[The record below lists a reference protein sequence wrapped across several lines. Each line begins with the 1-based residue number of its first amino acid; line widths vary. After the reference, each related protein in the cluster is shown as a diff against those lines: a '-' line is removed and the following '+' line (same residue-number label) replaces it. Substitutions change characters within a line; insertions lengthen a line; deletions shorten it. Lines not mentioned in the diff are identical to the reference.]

1 MVGNDMTD
9 IKEEDKYCKG
19 SLSDPDADLVVF
31 KQGKLKDSKPYTN
44 EDGTIALDEQ
54 GNKRYPLPII
64 VTKRIDKN
72 GKNYYPVMMQIG
84 CLWDSKPENKTVV
97 SGYIDIDGEEKS
109 LNVFDNDSYYGLKII
124 EKDDSTPF

>member
-1 MVGNDMTD
+1 MTD

-109 LNVFDNDSYYGLKII
+109 LNVYDNESYYGLEII
-124 EKDDSTPF
+124 EKDDSTHS

>member
-1 MVGNDMTD
+1 MTD

-54 GNKRYPLPII
+54 GDKRYPLQII

-72 GKNYYPVMMQIG
+72 GKNYYPVMKQIG

>member
-1 MVGNDMTD
+1 MTD